1 MWPEKPGGVLDKI
14 HAIKWSPTM
23 SEEDS
28 KHNVQD
34 FHRLLEELI
43 TWAVEDLNG
52 NKDNPEAVKF
62 YKFLCAKLT
71 EVGNNAVAMASLSY
85 IFNSLILTSPRPRI
99 KNRVT
104 P

>member
-1 MWPEKPGGVLDKI
+1 MWPAKPGDILDKI

-28 KHNVQD
+28 KRNVQD
-34 FHRLLEELI
+34 FNRLFEEFI
-43 TWAVEDLNG
+43 TWAVEDLNA
-52 NKDNPEAVKF
+52 NKNNPETVKF
-62 YKFLCAKLT
+62 HQFLCAQLT

-85 IFNSLILTSPRPRI
+85 IFNPLILTSPRPRI
-99 KNRVT
+99 TNRVT